1 MCYTSGTTGNPKGV
15 VYSHRSIWLH
25 TMAAMSSAGLTL
37 GEEDKALAIVPMFH
51 ANAWGIAHAGPA
63 AGATLVMP
71 GANLAPAALAAL
83 IEAERV
89 TVAAGVPTIWMGMLP
104 ELEKRD
110 LSSLR
115 CAMSGGSALPVSVAD
130 AFEAGTGVPLRQG
143 WGMTETSPVCSIY
156 RPKSTL
162 ADGGREERTSV
173 GFVLPGVDFRVV
185 DPESGA
191 PQAWDGESTGELQ
204 VAGPWIA
211 RDYYDDE
218 RAGDSFTEDG
228 WLRTGDVARVDPEGY
243 VYLVDRTKDLVKSGG
258 EWISSNELENEI
270 MAHPKVA
277 EAAVIGVAHPKW
289 TERPL
294 AVVVPKPGETITLEE
309 LNAFLDGRV
318 AKWWLPDDV
327 VTVEEIPKTSVGKF
341 SKKTLRERF
350 ADHVLPTA

>member
-25 TMAAMSSAGLTL
+25 TMAALTSSGLGL
-37 GEEDKALAIVPMFH
+37 GESDSALVIVPMFH

-63 AGATLVMP
+63 CGATLVMP
-71 GANLAPAALAAL
+71 GANLAPAALASL
-83 IEAERV
+83 IESERV

-104 ELEKRD
+104 LLGEHD

-115 CAMSGGSALPVSVAD
+115 IAMSGGSALPLSVAD
-130 AFEAGTGVPLRQG
+130 AFEAGTGLPLRQG

-156 RPKSTL
+156 KPKSTL
-162 ADGGREERTSV
+162 ADGGKQERLSV
-173 GFVLPGVDFRVV
+173 GYVLPGVDFRVV

-191 PQAWDGESTGELQ
+191 AQPWDGEATGELQ
-204 VAGPWIA
+204 VSGPWIA
-211 RDYYDDE
+211 RDYYEDDRSPE
-218 RAGDSFTEDG
+218 SFTADG

-277 EAAVIGVAHPKW
+277 EAAVIGVHHPKW

-294 AVVVPKPGETITLEE
+294 AVVVPAEGETITLEE
-309 LNAFLDGRV
+309 LHGFLADRV
-318 AKWWLPDDV
+318 AKWWLPDDLV
-327 VTVEEIPKTSVGKF
+327 LVEEIPKTSVGKF
-341 SKKTLRERF
+341 SKKDLRARF
-350 ADHVLPTA
+350 HDHVLPTT